1 MPHILYNIKISILG
15 WPFHAM
21 LISFFHIH
29 LHYPCSMYG
38 GIIILNQ
45 IIVIWEMTCNN
56 GPNKVINITVNNCQS
71 LWCSPRSSNLHE
83 HHDLDSGMVE
93 SILRR
98 VVAKW
103 VHGCP
108 FPILPYIQSLY
119 ITFLQKSFTVLCLF
133 NLHHAS
139 RFWHCCRDFWCFFF
153 TTHMWYFASYN
164 FLWTVWS
171 DTGRALYSLITFW
184 SGADYS
190 KLPVSFQRHLLGQY
204 FNAI

>member
-38 GIIILNQ
+38 SIIILKQ

-98 VVAKW
+98 VVVKW

-108 FPILPYIQSLY
+108 FPILPCIHHYISPSSRNH
-119 ITFLQKSFTVLCLF
+119 LQLCAYSIYTMPA
-133 NLHHAS
+133 AS
-139 RFWHCCRDFWCFFF
+139 DIVVATSDAFFF

-171 DTGRALYSLITFW
+171 DTGRALYSLITSW
-184 SGADYS
+184 SGADYPE
-190 KLPVSFQRHLLGQY
+190 LPVSF
-204 FNAI
+204 